1 MATLTTPRL
10 QLRRWRD
17 DDIPAM
23 AEINADPE
31 VMRWIGDGTTSDEQA
46 TAAATARCERHWDEH
61 GFGLFAVEI
70 RATRE
75 LAGFT
80 GLNTPNSWPEILPA
94 VEIGW
99 RLGRQHWGRGIATE
113 AARAALNF
121 GFTDRGLDRVLSIC
135 RTGNDASENIMRKLG
150 MHLDRDTTAPTGYPV
165 RVYALRGTYRHEH
178 DS

>member
-1 MATLTTPRL
+1 MDRGRDH
-10 QLRRWRD
+10 LRRTGHRGGDRSLRTTLGRARLRVVRRRD
-17 DDIPAM
+17 P
-23 AEINADPE
+23 
-31 VMRWIGDGTTSDEQA
+31 GDQ
-46 TAAATARCERHWDEH
+46 
-61 GFGLFAVEI
+61 
-70 RATRE
+70 E